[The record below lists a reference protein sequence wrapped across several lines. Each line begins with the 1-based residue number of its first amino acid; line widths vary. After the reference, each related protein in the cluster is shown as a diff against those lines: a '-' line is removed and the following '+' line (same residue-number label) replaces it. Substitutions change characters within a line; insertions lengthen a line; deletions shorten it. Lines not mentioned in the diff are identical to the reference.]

1 MSGYAIRRLLLIP
14 PTLLI
19 VMIMVFAMVALL
31 PGDAV
36 DAAGGRGVGGQSIE
50 SREAK
55 RAALGLDRPLP
66 IQLAAWLVGWNRN
79 EGVVL
84 ASTDG
89 GVNWAPVKED
99 VVHLFNALA
108 FPSDRLGWG
117 AGDGGGI
124 YFSKDGGVSW
134 TNQAPAAEER
144 MLGIDFAD
152 KLAGWAVGEGGA
164 IYHTANALD
173 WVAQTSGTD
182 AALGAIAA
190 VSPQV
195 AVAGGGG
202 GAIVRTTDGGA
213 TWTRVESGT
222 GGTIRAISFADET
235 HGWAAGDG
243 GALLATTDGGQT
255 WTAQASGV
263 SDALHA
269 IATFDA
275 ATAWAAGA
283 NGAILATTDGGATWR
298 KQNPSVNVAF
308 SSISFV
314 DATRGVAAGP
324 GGTIVATEDGGAT
337 WRQREVNPLR
347 PITRDL
353 TAISFVNPSILY
365 AAGWDT
371 SFEWGLLGGNL
382 GKSLLT
388 SRLATTELRERVPR
402 SLELMVLA
410 MIIAVGLGV
419 PIGVLAAIRQDTW
432 IDYVARTIA
441 VIGLSLPGFWF
452 ATLVIL
458 LPSIWFSW
466 TPPLEFVAFTENPI
480 ENLKFFFIPSFI
492 VGFGTMAAIM
502 RMTRATMLETMR
514 QDYIRTAWSKGLRES
529 SVVIRH
535 ALKNAMIPV
544 VTIIGIQVPF
554 ILGESVVIEFIFR
567 VPGIGLLAWDSVT
580 RRDFPML
587 QAVVLFVAFM
597 YITMNLA
604 VDLVYGWLD
613 PRIRYA

>member
-36 DAAGGRGVGGQSIE
+36 DAAGGRGVGGQSVE

-89 GVNWAPVKED
+89 GKNWAPVKED
-99 VVHLFNALA
+99 VVHRFNALA

-117 AGDGGGI
+117 AGDGGGV

-134 TNQAPAAEER
+134 TNQVPDGEER
-144 MLGIDFAD
+144 MLGVAFAD
-152 KLAGWAVGEGGA
+152 KLAGWAVGESGT

-173 WVAQTSGTD
+173 WAKQSSGTD
-182 AALGAIAA
+182 ASLNAVDAA
-190 VSPQV
+190 SPQV
-195 AVAGGGG
+195 AVAGGSGG
-202 GAIVRTTDGGA
+202 TLLRTSDGGA
-213 TWTRVESGT
+213 TWSPVTSGVS
-222 GGTIRAISFADET
+222 GTIRAILFADENT
-235 HGWAAGDG
+235 GWAAGDG
-243 GALLATTDGGQT
+243 GALLLTKDGGATWSAQQSAVTDALTSIAAAGPEAAWVAGNNGAIIATTDGGT
-255 WTAQASGV
+255 
-263 SDALHA
+263 
-269 IATFDA
+269 
-275 ATAWAAGA
+275 
-283 NGAILATTDGGATWR
+283 TWR
-298 KQNPSVNVAF
+298 KQNSSVDSSLA
-308 SSISFV
+308 SISFV
-314 DATRGVAAGP
+314 DAAKGVAAGQD
-324 GGTIVATEDGGAT
+324 GTIVATEDGGDT
-337 WRQREVNPLR
+337 WTKQAVNPLR

-353 TAISFVNPSILY
+353 TAVSFVNPSILY
-365 AAGWDT
+365 ASGWDT

-388 SRLATTELRERVPR
+388 SRLATTELGERIPR
-402 SLELMVLA
+402 SLELMILG

-419 PIGVLAAIRQDTW
+419 PIGVLAAIRQDSW
-432 IDYVARTIA
+432 IDYFARTLA

-466 TPPLEFVAFTENPI
+466 TPPLEFVAFTDNPL

-597 YITMNLA
+597 YISMNLV